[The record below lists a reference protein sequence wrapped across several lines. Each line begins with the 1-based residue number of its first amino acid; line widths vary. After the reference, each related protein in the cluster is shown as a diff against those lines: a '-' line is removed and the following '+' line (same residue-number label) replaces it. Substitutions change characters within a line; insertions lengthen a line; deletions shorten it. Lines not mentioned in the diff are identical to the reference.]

1 MFEFL
6 LTIRQ
11 KKERLPT
18 YAPLLPV
25 VSIPVRGDRREAIWP
40 SLTDPRFG
48 SGGPLERERRLLPR
62 GDSPSILVVVV
73 VVGTPSQIR
82 LAVAAATSWI
92 PIPNLSRHIDWA
104 LKGVTQMPD
113 AISGLRTS
121 AVFLLIRAI
130 GNRWATDVRIW
141 ISSRR
146 DEILQKRN
154 LIISGENN
162 FHFSSRFYITN
173 GGGNLKFIIDDEYIC
188 MVYFFFQILNL

>member
-1 MFEFL
+1 MFHNPRELSMFEFL

-73 VVGTPSQIR
+73 VLLRKSVWPSPRPRAEYQFPICPGISTGHSR
-82 LAVAAATSWI
+82 AWHKCQMQSAAFERVQS
-92 PIPNLSRHIDWA
+92 
-104 LKGVTQMPD
+104 
-113 AISGLRTS
+113 
-121 AVFLLIRAI
+121 
-130 GNRWATDVRIW
+130 
-141 ISSRR
+141 
-146 DEILQKRN
+146 
-154 LIISGENN
+154 
-162 FHFSSRFYITN
+162 FS
-173 GGGNLKFIIDDEYIC
+173 
-188 MVYFFFQILNL
+188 